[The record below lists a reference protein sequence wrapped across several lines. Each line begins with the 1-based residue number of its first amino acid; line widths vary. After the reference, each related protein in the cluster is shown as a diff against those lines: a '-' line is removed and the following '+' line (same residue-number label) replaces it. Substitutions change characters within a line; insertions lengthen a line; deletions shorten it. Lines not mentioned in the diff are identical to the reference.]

1 MSATTAPT
9 LYSTGE
15 AARQLHCSPSLLAKM
30 ERLGVVAP
38 VGRLAGSGRRV
49 YSREDIRAIEVIR
62 AARKAAKDARQG
74 GARA

>member
-15 AARQLHCSPSLLAKM
+15 AARQLQCSPSLLAKM
-30 ERLGVVAP
+30 ERLGVVEP

-49 YSREDIRAIEVIR
+49 YRVEDIDRIKAIR
-62 AARKAAKDARQG
+62 AAREAARAARQG
-74 GARA
+74 AA

>member
-1 MSATTAPT
+1 
-9 LYSTGE
+9 
-15 AARQLHCSPSLLAKM
+15 M